1 MLELRIPA
9 ESADT
14 AAAGWGGGQYRAWS
28 NGEGQA
34 AVVMDTVWDT
44 QKDASEFV
52 QAMDSWLGDQPGK
65 VLAAVGDKVRV
76 LFASNQETLSR
87 LQAAV
92 SG

>member
-28 NGEGQA
+28 DGEGET

-44 QKDASEFV
+44 DKDASEFA
-52 QAMDSWLGDQPGK
+52 QAMDNWLGDQPGK
-65 VLAAVGDKVRV
+65 VLAPSGNKVRV
-76 LFASNQETLSR
+76 LFASDQETLSR